1 VVLCFCILFVFILC
15 FVFPMLPMSL
25 DSPFIISPSGFSN
38 VYSVNSKYQ

>member
-25 DSPFIISPSGFSN
+25 DSPFIISLRVSLTFIL
-38 VYSVNSKYQ
+38 